1 MSLSFSLGAVIF
13 LVVGLFFLG
22 VAWHMHRQQ
31 RARRLRGLPATAVI
45 IDFRPA
51 RSEQLPLVRFTTAA
65 GLLVETYTESGAA
78 VGQYAVGQPLPIVYD
93 PANPKNADLT
103 GAVPTSP
110 VWLLLMGLLFTGV
123 ALLQLLGIVPV
134 FDAHRHNW

>member
-1 MSLSFSLGAVIF
+1 MSLSFSIGAVIF
-13 LVVGLFFLG
+13 LIVGLFFLG
-22 VAWHMHRQQ
+22 VAGHMHQQQ
-31 RARRLRGLPATAVI
+31 RARRRRGLPATAVI
-45 IDFRPA
+45 VGFRPA

-65 GLLVETYTESGAA
+65 GHSVETNTESGVA
-78 VGQYAVGQPLPIVYD
+78 VGQYAVGQPLSIIYD
-93 PANPKNADLT
+93 PANPKNADLA

-110 VWLLLMGLLFTGV
+110 VWLLMMGLIFTGV